1 VVGSVA
7 AVVGAD
13 LVVLAVAARAAVERA
28 AVGRE

>member
-1 VVGSVA
+1 
-7 AVVGAD
+7 VVGAD